1 MSGCLGHCH
10 WYLSI
15 DITTS
20 WHLTLIWIHQGNIR
34 CVWCLNDCQLL
45 LNDDMSWHR
54 NLQIID
60 KSHLTQI
67 VCIKCLLARYPG
79 LYSLLSSDW
88 LIQRLH
94 ALHWEC
100 ECLDKC
106 CHCERL
112 TIARLLF
119 WILDSWSLL
128 VHPKFL
134 CNTFT
139 QDSEQRDTFAKYWE
153 GSWYPSH
160 LNQIFQDF
168 EKCTWFISLISSIMC
183 IWELGFMHADCRYLL
198 QRVKKPIC
206 IFNTWKNKWYKIS
219 IFH

>member
-1 MSGCLGHCH
+1 MCLMSKWLPIIVE
-10 WYLSI
+10 W
-15 DITTS
+15 
-20 WHLTLIWIHQGNIR
+20 
-34 CVWCLNDCQLL
+34 
-45 LNDDMSWHR
+45 WHR

-112 TIARLLF
+112 TIARLFF

-139 QDSEQRDTFAKYWE
+139 QESEHTQREIHLRNTEKVHDILLIWIEFFKILKSFAVVHICDILDLRTLVHACRLQISPAE
-153 GSWYPSH
+153 G
-160 LNQIFQDF
+160 
-168 EKCTWFISLISSIMC
+168 
-183 IWELGFMHADCRYLL
+183 
-198 QRVKKPIC
+198 
-206 IFNTWKNKWYKIS
+206 
-219 IFH
+219 